1 VNYED
6 LLLDEGGVGERSLRV
21 KGKVLGDVA
30 VRWHFLTPGEELI
43 VLRGKD

>member
-6 LLLDEGGVGERSLRV
+6 SLLDEGGIRKRSLRV

-30 VRWHFLTPGEELI
+30 VRWHFLAPGQELI
-43 VLRGKD
+43 VVRVKD